1 MYTDMTHWNR
11 VRARVMKRGES
22 TRSVAA
28 TEGISRNTVRKM
40 LRFEQPPGYRRTA
53 ANSLKSGARSRS
65 SGPWK
70 DVAGVVRSLPS
81 RETAGFLSSLFRA
94 LHSDGSCEAAEQRLR
109 TWGFGAKPVDHAEQ
123 SRLRWMRFM
132 YDIERGCAPVAAGL
146 DPEQCERLM
155 RRLLPES
162 ANQRHKALSILA
174 HASGISARELA
185 RHLGA
190 SRNGVRSYLR
200 DFEAGGVDTLFNRK
214 QRARMT
220 DNAVL
225 RDAVFTLLHEP
236 PSASG
241 INRTTWKMADLQRI
255 LAARGHQAGADT
267 IRSIIRSA
275 GYAWKS
281 AKVVLTST
289 DSRYEEKLARI
300 RDVLGRLQP
309 DEHFFSIDEFGPF
322 AVKAKPG
329 RLLTAPG
336 VQPSVPQWQKSKGC
350 LILTAALELSANQVT
365 HFYSTAKNTDEMI
378 RMANT
383 LLERYADASTLY
395 LSWDAASWHLSK
407 KLTTFVDEHNAA
419 AQVSHRPLLELA
431 PLPASAQFLNVIE
444 SVFSGMARAIIH
456 NSDYESV
463 DAAMSAIDRYF
474 LERNQHFETHPK
486 RAGKA
491 IWGLE
496 RTACEFSDANN
507 CKDPAYR

>member
-1 MYTDMTHWNR
+1 
-11 VRARVMKRGES
+11 
-22 TRSVAA
+22 
-28 TEGISRNTVRKM
+28 
-40 LRFEQPPGYRRTA
+40 
-53 ANSLKSGARSRS
+53 
-65 SGPWK
+65 
-70 DVAGVVRSLPS
+70 
-81 RETAGFLSSLFRA
+81 
-94 LHSDGSCEAAEQRLR
+94 
-109 TWGFGAKPVDHAEQ
+109 
-123 SRLRWMRFM
+123 M
-132 YDIERGCAPVAAGL
+132 YDIERGHAPVATGL
-146 DPEQCERLM
+146 NPGQREILM

-174 HASGISARELA
+174 HASGISVREISH
-185 RHLGA
+185 HLGA
-190 SRNGVRSYLR
+190 SRNGVRRYLR
-200 DFEAGGVDTLFNRK
+200 DFEAGGVDALFNRK
-214 QRARMT
+214 QRARLT
-220 DNAVL
+220 DNTTL
-225 RDAVFTLLHEP
+225 RDAVFALLHEP
-236 PSASG
+236 PRASG
-241 INRTTWKMADLQRI
+241 INRTAWKLTDLQRI
-255 LAARGHQAGADT
+255 LAQRGHQAGADT
-267 IRSIIRSA
+267 IRSIIKSA

-289 DSRYEEKLARI
+289 DSHYEEKLARI
-300 RDVLGRLQP
+300 REILGHLKPNQR
-309 DEHFFSIDEFGPF
+309 FFSIDEFGPF

-383 LLERYADASTLY
+383 LLERYADENMLY

-407 KLTTFVDEHNAA
+407 RLTAFIDEHNATA
-419 AQVSHRPLLELA
+419 EASHRPLLELA

-463 DAAMSAIDRYF
+463 NAAKDAIDRYF
-474 LERNQHFETHPK
+474 LERNLHFEAHPK

>member
-1 MYTDMTHWNR
+1 
-11 VRARVMKRGES
+11 
-22 TRSVAA
+22 
-28 TEGISRNTVRKM
+28 
-40 LRFEQPPGYRRTA
+40 
-53 ANSLKSGARSRS
+53 
-65 SGPWK
+65 
-70 DVAGVVRSLPS
+70 
-81 RETAGFLSSLFRA
+81 
-94 LHSDGSCEAAEQRLR
+94 
-109 TWGFGAKPVDHAEQ
+109 
-123 SRLRWMRFM
+123 M
-132 YDIERGCAPVAAGL
+132 YDIERGCVPVAAGL

-174 HASGISARELA
+174 HASGISAREIA

-200 DFEAGGVDTLFNRK
+200 DFEAGGVDALFNRK
-214 QRARMT
+214 QPARMT

-225 RDAVFTLLHEP
+225 RGAVFTLLHEP

-241 INRTTWKMADLQRI
+241 INRTTWKMADLQHV

-378 RMANT
+378 RMANR
-383 LLERYADASTLY
+383 LLERYADARTLY

-407 KLTTFVDEHNAA
+407 KLTAFINEHNATA
-419 AQVSHRPLLELA
+419 EANHRPLLELA

-463 DAAMSAIDRYF
+463 DAVKGAIDRYF
-474 LERNQHFETHPK
+474 LERNLHFETHPK

-496 RTACEFSDANN
+496 RTACEFSGANN
-507 CKDPAYR
+507 CKDPTYR

>member
-1 MYTDMTHWNR
+1 MYTDIAHWNR

-22 TRSVAA
+22 ARSVAA
-28 TEGISRNTVRKM
+28 SEGISRNTVRKM
-40 LRFEQPPGYRRTA
+40 LRFELPPGYRRTA
-53 ANSLKSGARSRS
+53 ANSLKPGEWLQPPR
-65 SGPWK
+65 PWK
-70 DVAGVVRSLPS
+70 DMVVVVRSLPA
-81 RETAGFLSSLFRA
+81 REAAKFLSSLFRT
-94 LHSDGSCEAAEQRLR
+94 LHSDCSGEAAERRLR
-109 TWGFGAKPVDHAEQ
+109 AWGFGAKSVDRAER
-123 SRLRWMRFM
+123 SRLRWMCLM
-132 YDIERGCAPVAAGL
+132 YAIEQGRAPEAASL
-146 DPEQCERLM
+146 DPEQRETLM

-162 ANQRHKALSILA
+162 TSQRHKALSILA
-174 HASGISARELA
+174 HASGISVREISH
-185 RHLGA
+185 HLGA
-190 SRNGVRSYLR
+190 SRNGVRRYLR
-200 DFEAGGVDTLFNRK
+200 DFEAGSVDALFNRK
-214 QRARMT
+214 PRARMKDDAT
-220 DNAVL
+220 L
-225 RDAVFTLLHEP
+225 QDAVFGLLHEP

-241 INRTTWKMADLQRI
+241 INRTTWKMADLQRV
-255 LAARGHQAGADT
+255 LAHRGHQAGADT

-289 DSRYEEKLARI
+289 DSHYEEKLAHI
-300 RDVLGRLQP
+300 REVLRHLRR
-309 DEHFFSIDEFGPF
+309 DERFFSIDEFGPF
-322 AVKAKPG
+322 AVKEKPG

-350 LILTAALELSANQVT
+350 LILTAALELSSNQVT
-365 HFYSTAKNTDEMI
+365 HFYSTAKDTDEMI
-378 RMANT
+378 HMANT

-407 KLTTFVDEHNAA
+407 RLTAFIDEHNATA
-419 AQVSHRPLLELA
+419 EAGHRPLLELA

-463 DAAMSAIDRYF
+463 DAAKGAIDRYF
-474 LERNQHFETHPK
+474 LERNQYFEAHPK

-496 RTACEFSDANN
+496 RTPCEFSDANN

>member
-1 MYTDMTHWNR
+1 
-11 VRARVMKRGES
+11 
-22 TRSVAA
+22 
-28 TEGISRNTVRKM
+28 
-40 LRFEQPPGYRRTA
+40 
-53 ANSLKSGARSRS
+53 
-65 SGPWK
+65 
-70 DVAGVVRSLPS
+70 
-81 RETAGFLSSLFRA
+81 
-94 LHSDGSCEAAEQRLR
+94 
-109 TWGFGAKPVDHAEQ
+109 
-123 SRLRWMRFM
+123 M

-162 ANQRHKALSILA
+162 TNQRRKALSILA
-174 HASGISARELA
+174 HASGFSAREIA
-185 RHLGA
+185 HQLGA

-225 RDAVFTLLHEP
+225 RDAVFALLHEP

-289 DSRYEEKLARI
+289 DFHYEEKLARI

-365 HFYSTAKNTDEMI
+365 HFYSMAKNTDEMI

-383 LLERYADASTLY
+383 LLEQYAGASTLY

-407 KLTTFVDEHNAA
+407 KLTTFIDEHNAT
-419 AQVSHRPLLELA
+419 AQATHRPLLELA

-463 DAAMSAIDRYF
+463 DAVKGAIDRYF
-474 LERNQHFETHPK
+474 LERNLHFETHPK